1 MKHFFKTAGAT
12 VLAIA
17 ALLLTSCGL
26 DDRKPDAPVLEEDM
40 IVTVTGNTV
49 NMSYENDQEVDE
61 LTWTIRLGNDVIFT
75 SNDRTATTEIKTPG
89 EYDVTL
95 SLINSAGKVF
105 TKTRITIAGQTGDN
119 GGNENNG
126 DNEDNGDN
134 EKAPFDVKTAVT
146 FFADNFMTSYAS
158 DGTKEGDCTVT
169 GDGKYKVSF
178 ATASPAAE
186 TMVLVIDLLE
196 SADKFAEDTKITVTR
211 LTVDGKA
218 IAIDPAKVLVG
229 PGLGGDQQPANSV
242 RIEVYDALG
251 NGTKNDPPV
260 DPAALAGQSY
270 EVYFTVEGSGVAA
283 PKAPK
288 TKSLV
293 TFFNAGWMP
302 SYDGKGDGECEI
314 AGDGTYTASFEA
326 AGATEAFVLT
336 LDILDAQSIYSENMK
351 VTIDRIVLDG
361 ETEVAFDDT
370 KMNKGFGL
378 NPMDKEDKSYRV
390 SIYDAAGGEVPDPA
404 INPADFAFDK
414 CEITFFVE
422 GTGF

>member
-1 MKHFFKTAGAT
+1 MKQFMKLAGAA
-12 VLAIA
+12 VFSIA
-17 ALLLTSCGL
+17 ALLISSCSL
-26 DDRKPDAPVLEEDM
+26 EDRKPDAPILEKDM

-49 NMSYENDQEVDE
+49 SMSYENDQKVDE
-61 LTWTIRLGNDVIFT
+61 LTWTIRLGSEVVFT
-75 SNDRTATTEIKTPG
+75 SNERTATTEITTPG
-89 EYDVTL
+89 VYDVTL
-95 SLINSAGKVF
+95 SLVNSGGKVF
-105 TKTRITIAGQTGDN
+105 TKTRITIAGQAEDN
-119 GGNENNG
+119 GGNEDNG
-126 DNEDNGDN
+126 GDNGDN
-134 EKAPFDVKTAVT
+134 GQDPFDVKSAVT
-146 FFADNFMTSYAS
+146 FFADGFMNQYAS
-158 DGTKEGDCTVT
+158 DGTAEGDCTVT

-218 IAIDPAKVLVG
+218 VAIDPAKVLVG

-242 RIEVYDALG
+242 RIEIYDALG

-260 DPAALAGQSY
+260 DPAALAGQSF

-283 PKAPK
+283 PEAPK

-302 SYDGKGDGECEI
+302 SYDGTGDGECEI
-314 AGDGTYTASFEA
+314 AGDGSYTASFEVE
-326 AGATEAFVLT
+326 GATEAFVLT
-336 LDILDAQSIYSENMK
+336 LDILDAQNIYSENMK

-361 ETEVAFDDT
+361 ETEVAFDGS

-378 NPMDKEDKSYRV
+378 NPMNPEDKSYRV

-404 INPADFAFDK
+404 INPADFAFSK

>member
-1 MKHFFKTAGAT
+1 MKQFLKSAVAA
-12 VLAIA
+12 VISIA
-17 ALLLTSCGL
+17 ALLFSSCRL
-26 DDRKPDAPVLEEDM
+26 EDRKPDAPILDKDM

-49 NMSYENDQEVDE
+49 NLSYENDQKVDI
-61 LTWTIRLGNDVIFT
+61 LTWTVRLGNEIVFT

-119 GGNENNG
+119 GNSG
-126 DNEDNGDN
+126 DSGDN
-134 EKAPFDVKTAVT
+134 EKAPFDIKTAVT
-146 FFADNFMTSYAS
+146 FFADNFMTSYSS

-178 ATASPAAE
+178 ATDSPAAE
-186 TMVLVIDLLE
+186 TMVFVIDLLE

-229 PGLGGDQQPANSV
+229 QGLGGDQQPANSV

-260 DPAALAGQSY
+260 NPAALAGQSY

-283 PKAPK
+283 PEAPK

-293 TFFNAGWMP
+293 TFFNAGWAP

-314 AGDGTYTASFEA
+314 AGDGTYTATFEVD
-326 AGATEAFVLT
+326 GATEAFVLT
-336 LDILDAQSIYSENMK
+336 LDILDARNIYNENMK
-351 VTIDRIVLDG
+351 VTIDRILLDG
-361 ETEVAFDDT
+361 ETEATFDDS

-378 NPMDKEDKSYRV
+378 NPMNPEDQSYRV

-404 INPADFAFDK
+404 INPADFAFSK